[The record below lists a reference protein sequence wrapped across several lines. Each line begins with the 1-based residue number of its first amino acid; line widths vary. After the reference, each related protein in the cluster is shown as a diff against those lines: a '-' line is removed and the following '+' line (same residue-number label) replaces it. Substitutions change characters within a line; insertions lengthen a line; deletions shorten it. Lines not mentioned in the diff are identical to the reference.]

1 MQDSLLP
8 SVPNK
13 LINSPPSHWEQNIFH
28 KEHIN
33 SYGQWYLCI
42 LCVIRHSSG
51 VWRGD
56 SLSHLRTWCLIDL
69 RTGLWSCNW
78 ENRGYGSQLWF
89 NVQSLYWYRKENVIC
104 CSFNQHSDRLKGTVS
119 VLKTVISAEADS
131 NSELAELAGA
141 FVCLL
146 LVSVGW

>member
-51 VWRGD
+51 LWRGD

-78 ENRGYGSQLWF
+78 ENRGYGSQLYTAGIGIEKIT
-89 NVQSLYWYRKENVIC
+89 VSVAALISIVI
-104 CSFNQHSDRLKGTVS
+104 SRLKGTVR
-119 VLKTVISAEADS
+119 VLKTIISAEADS
-131 NSELAELAGA
+131 LSELAELAGA
-141 FVCLL
+141 LVCLL